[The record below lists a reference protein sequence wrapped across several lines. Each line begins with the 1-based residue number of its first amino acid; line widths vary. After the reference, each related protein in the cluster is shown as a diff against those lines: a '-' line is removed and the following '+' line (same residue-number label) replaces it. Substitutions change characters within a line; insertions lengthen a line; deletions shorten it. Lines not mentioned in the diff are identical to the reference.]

1 MKRTYSMLK
10 ILVIFFVLFSAIFTL
25 SACGSKEGYS
35 KKGDIY
41 KNNNPTALVVILGN
55 HANAMAIPKDAYKAL
70 EKYVDDAVYG
80 GYVCAIVADA
90 TPTKYELL
98 SKDDFFVEDAKNNS
112 VLDKRIEERKKEI
125 MNCFKEMVVPADS
138 PEVDLL
144 GALREAKNV
153 LDNSQ
158 FESIEDKRI
167 CIIDTGISTTGD
179 LSFTDMDFIYNK
191 PEIEEII
198 KQLKDYEGVGV
209 LPDLKG
215 IKVTFVGTSEGL
227 AEVAYPQ
234 ELETTDKQFIKD
246 LWKEIIEECGTKA
259 EFESAAG
266 WDTPNVYT
274 EDENSKFPY
283 VSVITFS
290 HEKVI
295 VMPEISKADP
305 NSPDAAPNLPD
316 PPQIE
321 TKLESETIGFK
332 PDSSNYLNE
341 DHAITILRPFAEEL
355 KAYLSYYPDDKIWL
369 VGTSAAV
376 EKDSDGSIELSLSRA
391 EEVRKTL
398 VTEFNIPQENLLT
411 IGVAAKFPW
420 FVDEWPNGE
429 FDTGVAQANRA
440 VWVMNESSEQ
450 FKKLKSANDKG
461 ELLAEV
467 SERFSLFYQ

>member
-1 MKRTYSMLK
+1 MVF
-10 ILVIFFVLFSAIFTL
+10 LVIFFVLFSAIFTL

>member
-321 TKLESETIGFK
+321 TKLESETIGFQ

-467 SERFSLFYQ
+467 SERFSLLY

>member
-411 IGVAAKFPW
+411 IGLAAKFPW

>member
-1 MKRTYSMLK
+1 
-10 ILVIFFVLFSAIFTL
+10 
-25 SACGSKEGYS
+25 
-35 KKGDIY
+35 
-41 KNNNPTALVVILGN
+41 
-55 HANAMAIPKDAYKAL
+55 MAIPKDAYKAL

>member
-411 IGVAAKFPW
+411 RGLAAKFPW

>member
-1 MKRTYSMLK
+1 MKRIYSMLK
-10 ILVIFFVLFSAIFTL
+10 ILVIFCVLFSAIFTL

-234 ELETTDKQFIKD
+234 ELDTTDKQFIKD